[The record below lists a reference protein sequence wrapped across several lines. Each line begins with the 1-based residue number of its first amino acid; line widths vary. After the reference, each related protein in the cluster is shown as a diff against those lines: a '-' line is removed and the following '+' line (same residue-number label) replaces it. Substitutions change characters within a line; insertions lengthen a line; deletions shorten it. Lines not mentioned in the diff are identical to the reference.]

1 MRIDKRREKD
11 KYISKGTAINSGASP
26 EGSFMLLSDL
36 TFWGG
41 AGGGLCCMAC
51 GISVFL
57 PGTEP
62 TPPAVKVWS
71 LNHWA
76 ARDVLI
82 SPFEL
87 FPSVLGCVWVYE
99 CSRVYTCVIS
109 FCEPSSTAAA
119 IGASEW
125 WQLIM
130 KHYAWC
136 VPFISSCRSLAFPR
150 NPPADLCN
158 PGKEVSIWK
167 QLLLR

>member
-1 MRIDKRREKD
+1 MRIDRQKEKD
-11 KYISKGTAINSGASP
+11 KHISKGTAINSGASP

-36 TFWGG
+36 TFFFW
-41 AGGGLCCMAC
+41 LCCMAC
-51 GISVFL
+51 GISVFP
-57 PGTEP
+57 PGAEP
-62 TPPAVKVWS
+62 TPPAVEVWR

-76 ARDVLI
+76 AREVLI

-87 FPSVLGCVWVYE
+87 FPSVLGCVCVYE
-99 CSRVYTCVIS
+99 CSRIYTCVTS
-109 FCEPSSTAAA
+109 FCEPSSIAAA
-119 IGASEW
+119 TEASEW

-150 NPPADLCN
+150 NPPVDLCN

>member
-1 MRIDKRREKD
+1 MRIDRQKEKD

-26 EGSFMLLSDL
+26 EGSFMLFSDL
-36 TFWGG
+36 TFFFFFL
-41 AGGGLCCMAC
+41 LCCMAC
-51 GISVFL
+51 GIPVFP

-76 ARDVLI
+76 AREVLI

-87 FPSVLGCVWVYE
+87 FTSVLGCVCVYE
-99 CSRVYTCVIS
+99 CSCIYTYVIS

-119 IGASEW
+119 TEASEW

-150 NPPADLCN
+150 NSPVDLCN